1 MPKLIKIEMLVQLM
15 DSFYKLIMLQQS
27 RLELESASNELESAS
42 NDNSS
47 FSSLMFVDNND
58 GS

>member
-27 RLELESASNELESAS
+27 RLELESASN
-42 NDNSS
+42 DNSS

-58 GS
+58 G

>member
-1 MPKLIKIEMLVQLM
+1 VPKLIKIEMLVQLM

-27 RLELESASNELESAS
+27 RLELDSASN
-42 NDNSS
+42 NKSS

>member
-15 DSFYKLIMLQQS
+15 GSFYKLIMLQQS
-27 RLELESASNELESAS
+27 RPELESAS

-47 FSSLMFVDNND
+47 FSSLMVVDNND
-58 GS
+58 G